1 MTIANPI
8 FGEHALDG
16 IKVID
21 LTRVLGGPYATQILA
36 DHGAEVIKIESDM
49 GDEVRGWGPPFAREM
64 ASYFINVNRNKKSV
78 VINLADDAGR
88 TLLLRLLEGA
98 DVLIDNFKTGT
109 LEKWGIG
116 YDDVLRHRFPRL
128 IHCRISGFG
137 EEGPLAG
144 APGYDAVVQ
153 AMTGMMSI
161 NGMAKSGPVRLGAPI
176 VDMGTGLYCAIGI
189 LMAIHERHRSGL
201 GQYVDMT
208 LYDSAL
214 ALMHPHNANYFL
226 SGKPGK
232 ASGNSHPNISP
243 YDKFATATNDI
254 FIGIGNNRAFRRFC
268 EALGASEIA
277 DDPRFA
283 DNADRVV
290 NRIALTGLIET
301 ALSEVDGAEFAER
314 LLAAGIPAGPVR
326 DVEEA
331 LTHPQTAARR
341 MVIEKDD
348 YTGISSP
355 IKFSRSRD
363 VGVTYLPPRLGEHSR
378 EVLRDAGLEEG
389 EIEHLIGTGTVVA
402 LDAADFDG
410 SE

>member
-1 MTIANPI
+1 MTASQTLL
-8 FGEHALDG
+8 GDHALAG

-36 DHGAEVIKIESDM
+36 DHGADVIKIESEA
-49 GDEVRGWGPPFAREM
+49 GDEVRGWGPPFARDM

-78 VINLADDAGR
+78 VIDLACDAGR
-88 TLLLRLLEGA
+88 DLLLRLLEDA

-116 YDDVLRHRFPRL
+116 YADVLQHRFPRL

-137 EEGPLAG
+137 EAGPLGG

-161 NGMAKSGPVRLGAPI
+161 NGMAESGAVRLGAPI

-189 LMAIHERHRSGL
+189 LMALHERHRSGR
-201 GQYVDMT
+201 GQYIDMT

-226 SGKPGK
+226 TGKPGR

-268 EALGASEIA
+268 EALGVAEIA
-277 DDPRFA
+277 DDPRFTN
-283 DNADRVV
+283 NADRVV
-290 NRIALTGLIET
+290 NRAALTACLEG
-301 ALSEVDGAEFAER
+301 ALAEVDGAAFAET
-314 LLAAGIPAGPVR
+314 LLAAGVPAGPVR

-331 LTHPQTAARR
+331 LTHPQTAARG
-341 MVIEKDD
+341 MVLERDG
-348 YTGISSP
+348 YRGIASP
-355 IKFSRSRD
+355 IKFSRSPE
-363 VGVTYLPPRLGEHSR
+363 VGVAHLPPRLGAHSR
-378 EVLRDAGLEEG
+378 EVLHEAGLDDA
-389 EIEHLIGTGTVVA
+389 EIDALVAAGTVVVH
-402 LDAADFDG
+402 DDRDI
-410 SE
+410 E